1 VLTII
6 VGSNMKNVFR
16 KSILVLFFG
25 LLAAFTLGAP
35 FDCRGEIGESLQM
48 KEDEALTIRAKDLS
62 YFSAQQLFVAEGD
75 VEITYRNAKLMADYV
90 EFNEK
95 SGDALAIGNV
105 VYEEGVETLTADRAE
120 FNLDTEL
127 GTITVGKLS
136 LADDQYF
143 SGKQI
148 IKTGEKT
155 YTIKNGTFTACDSA
169 IPAWKFR
176 SSTAYIEQDE
186 YIQAWNTIGF
196 VKGIPIFYFPYF
208 MYPIK
213 RERQSGFLIPDVGN
227 SDYNGF
233 EISNAFFWAINDN
246 QDATL
251 RHTYY
256 DLRGNEFSLE
266 YRYKYST
273 ETDGTLLVKYFP
285 EDRKDSLSKK
295 RLLFNHRQSLP
306 YSIKGRVNLDL
317 TDNDDF
323 DKDFSTDLDNRTETN
338 LESNISLTRN
348 FSQHTVKLLF
358 DRLDDLREDSDDRQ
372 DQRFPEFSISSQEQQ
387 IFGSPLYFRQL
398 SAIAR
403 LNRDGD
409 PSEYLDV
416 TRVDIH
422 PVFSLPINFGSALT
436 LSPEFELRET
446 YYSEY
451 YTKEKSTESDDDYE
465 KVAHD
470 ATSREYYSARLG
482 VNGPRFQRIFNFVRT
497 RRTQKMKHLIE
508 PAISYQYKPGI
519 DEKDLPKFD
528 GVDRIGS
535 EDPSQTLSYSLTQRL
550 LAKRIAKADWDK
562 LQRDDDDLL
571 VIEELATDTEEIASL
586 ILNQSYNFEA
596 DDHNF
601 SNLSVSL
608 NIQPLRDYKLT
619 LQTAYNFYVNSFVST
634 DVDVIGKVW
643 DAWNF
648 DVRWRRS
655 VSVDSSKDEITDVTQ
670 YLDVN
675 TSLALWSRVKLAYR
689 GRFDI
694 TDSERIEDTLGLTYN
709 GQCWSIFGNVR
720 QQLIDDERD
729 TGFQILLELKHL
741 GKLLDIKG

>member
-1 VLTII
+1 MNNLFRQSIFILILGVI
-6 VGSNMKNVFR
+6 V
-16 KSILVLFFG
+16 
-25 LLAAFTLGAP
+25 AFTVSMP
-35 FDCRGEIGESLQM
+35 FDCRGELGESLQM
-48 KEDEALTIRAKDLS
+48 KENEALTIRAKDLS

-75 VEITYRNAKLMADYV
+75 VEITYRKAKLTADYV

-95 SGDALAIGNV
+95 TGDALAIGNV

-127 GTITVGKLS
+127 GTITIGKLS

-143 SGKQI
+143 TGKQI

-155 YTIKNGTFTACDSA
+155 YTIKNGTFTACDSS

-176 SSTAYIEQDE
+176 SSTANIEQDE
-186 YIQAWNTIGF
+186 YIKAWNTIGF

-208 MYPIK
+208 IYPIK
-213 RERQSGFLIPDVGN
+213 RERQSGFLVPDVGN
-227 SDYNGF
+227 SSYNGF
-233 EISNAFFWAINDN
+233 EISNAFFWAINDS
-246 QDATL
+246 QDATF

-256 DLRGNEFSLE
+256 DLRGSKFELE
-266 YRYKYST
+266 YRYKYSKD
-273 ETDGTLLVKYFP
+273 TDGTLSVQYFP

-295 RLLFNHRQSLP
+295 RLTYNHRQLLP

-323 DKDFSTDLDNRTETN
+323 DKNFGTNLDDRTETS

-358 DRLDDLREDSDDRQ
+358 DRLDDLREDSDNRQ

-403 LNRDGD
+403 LNRDGS

-436 LSPEFELRET
+436 VSPELELRET

-451 YTKEKSTESDDDYE
+451 YTKEKSADSTEE
-465 KVAHD
+465 KTIYKKVSHD
-470 ATSREYYSARLG
+470 ATNREYYSARLG
-482 VNGPRFQRIFNFVRT
+482 ITGPRFQRIFNFART

-508 PAISYQYKPGI
+508 PAISYRYAPGI
-519 DEKDLPKFD
+519 DESDLPKFD
-528 GVDRIGS
+528 GVDRVGS
-535 EDPSQTLSYSLTQRL
+535 EDQSQTLSYSLTQRL
-550 LAKRIAKADWDK
+550 LTKRITASDWDK
-562 LQRDDDDLL
+562 LQRDEEDLL
-571 VIEELATDTEEIASL
+571 VIEDLGTETDEIASL
-586 ILNQSYNFEA
+586 VLNQSYNFEA

-601 SNLSVSL
+601 SNMSVSL

-619 LQTAYNFYVNSFVST
+619 LQTAYNFYVESFVGT
-634 DVDVIGKVW
+634 DVDFVGKAW
-643 DAWNF
+643 NAWNF

-675 TSLALWSRVKLAYR
+675 TSLALLSRIKLAYR

-694 TDSERIEDTLGLTYN
+694 TNSERIEDTLGLTYN
-709 GQCWSIFGNVR
+709 GQCWSIFGDVR

-729 TGFQILLELKHL
+729 TGFQIRLELKHL